1 MEREQIIK
9 ALKCCTRGR
18 KSKDD
23 RPCLECPYNECNIVG
38 GTSERQTSGTC
49 QGWLMKDAL
58 ALIKQQDEQI
68 FQLENRLKECENG
81 YSQTLGIEWARIKEL
96 TEECENY
103 KRIAEYQQNCN
114 MDRGFKI
121 KRLTEENERL
131 KAEVSVK
138 KKLLDKCVDLEDRVK
153 DDTVKRFAEKLEI
166 TLMSRLVTATKEQK
180 AAILFCINQI
190 NQTKAIMTKP
200 KDCLQCKHFVGCE
213 PSTLGGCDLYEEEEK
228 K

>member
-1 MEREQIIK
+1 
-9 ALKCCTRGR
+9 
-18 KSKDD
+18 
-23 RPCLECPYNECNIVG
+23 
-38 GTSERQTSGTC
+38 
-49 QGWLMKDAL
+49 MKDAL

-81 YSQTLGIEWARIKEL
+81 YSQTLGIERARVKEL

-103 KRIAEYQQNCN
+103 KKVAEYQQNCN

-153 DDTVKRFAEKLEI
+153 ADTVREFAE
-166 TLMSRLVTATKEQK
+166 RL
-180 AAILFCINQI
+180 
-190 NQTKAIMTKP
+190 KAI
-200 KDCLQCKHFVGCE
+200 CWGE
-213 PSTLGGCDLYEEEEK
+213 IISPSTIDRIAKEILEDEK